1 MTRKKIDSNLENIP
15 LNNKN
20 CDERKVLLT
29 SGAEESSLI
38 LETVPDIKI
47 EHAESVDVEIEQ
59 TKSKRRNSYEE
70 DHRNGSEVKEEV
82 A

>member
-1 MTRKKIDSNLENIP
+1 MTRKNIDSNPENIP

-29 SGAEESSLI
+29 SGTEEDSFT

-47 EHAESVDVEIEQ
+47 EHAKSIDVEIEQ
-59 TKSKRRNSYEE
+59 TKSKRRHSYEE
-70 DHRNGSEVKEEV
+70 DHRNGSELKEEV